1 MTPTV
6 TPELAIDA
14 PASLAAPH
22 GSASGCTLQDPDMM
36 QCCCNCAHLRAVHYH
51 CCTTPKPDGVTG
63 CVCGVQKG
71 WACAMPE
78 HDRIYDNWPQ
88 HSCGCELYTASTP
101 NASNERRQEPPER
114 KP

>member
-1 MTPTV
+1 MKDSQITT
-6 TPELAIDA
+6 DGDG
-14 PASLAAPH
+14 ASSSAAH
-22 GSASGCTLQDPDMM
+22 GSASGCTLQDPELM
-36 QCCCNCAHLRAVHYH
+36 QCCCNCVHLRAVHYH

-88 HSCGCELYTASTP
+88 HSCGCELYTARTP
-101 NASNERRQEPPER
+101 NTKSSE
-114 KP
+114 